1 MYEDAEDE
9 GVYDIGGGG
18 DNGGTGINFAMCS
31 GFFLHLNIHIFIS
44 EMENVTN
51 RMSSNSIQINYQYTN
66 GNHQEDEHFEDA
78 D

>member
-1 MYEDAEDE
+1 MEMRVSTLQCAA
-9 GVYDIGGGG
+9 V
-18 DNGGTGINFAMCS
+18 S
-31 GFFLHLNIHIFIS
+31 LNLNMNIFIS

-66 GNHQEDEHFEDA
+66 GNQQEDEHFEDA